1 MTLKAAL
8 ATALLAL
15 FFSIHVSA
23 DTLPVDSPYFET
35 DAAGRGV
42 MP

>member
-15 FFSIHVSA
+15 FFSFNVSA
-23 DTLPVDSPYFET
+23 DTLPADSPHYET
-35 DAAGRGV
+35 DAAGRSV

>member
-15 FFSIHVSA
+15 FFSFNASA
-23 DTLPVDSPYFET
+23 DTLSADSPYFET
-35 DAAGRGV
+35 DTAGRSV